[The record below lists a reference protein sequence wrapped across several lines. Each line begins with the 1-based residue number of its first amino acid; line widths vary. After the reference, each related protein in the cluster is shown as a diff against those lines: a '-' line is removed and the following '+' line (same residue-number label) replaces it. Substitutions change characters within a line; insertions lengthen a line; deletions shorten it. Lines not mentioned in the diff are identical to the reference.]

1 MASKKALL
9 GGVSVKVENRSG
21 FDKSRFNALT
31 TGLGT
36 ITPIAKQLVI
46 PGSKGKLSVKISAQ
60 LPPLAADSYL
70 RTHLK
75 VEAFLVPMRLCYGG
89 FESWFCGTPHYNAQA
104 ESIRAKLPLLR
115 LHGSESEPS
124 GSVLGDPSVFD
135 AEFGAGSLT
144 DYLGVKF
151 PKASGKTPWE
161 WFLSK
166 GYKLNLFPYLAYWLI
181 IDHWYRNKSV
191 ERPYFTR
198 PSYQDPAGSDGGQ
211 RSFVSSLP
219 FVAFGSKV
227 NVACNDYLD
236 AAVVD
241 TGEMSPYFF
250 SRQGTPGDPAVRIF
264 DLAQRN
270 YGDDYFTAAK
280 PSAQEGSPASISTAG
295 GSFTIAALRLQ
306 NSMQQFQELNSYAT
320 PDFIQTN
327 MARYGDAPSDGIA
340 QKPILLGSADF
351 PMYTSG
357 VEQMVT
363 GNVQTLNPMQGIAA
377 RFGRAHAE
385 GTDFVC
391 SFECHEPSYLMV
403 LATLVPEANY
413 STGIDH
419 DMTIF
424 TEEGDLTDLP
434 CAVLENVG
442 NEPIS
447 NQELSLES
455 EPGVFGYVPRY
466 LWHKAGQVNEVHG
479 EFRAGSSLQAF
490 VPQRAFG
497 GDTQISSSFIKI
509 QRSDFD
515 DVTTIEGQVSRFG
528 VQIDSAINLF
538 VSEPLSE
545 SALPSLQN
553 PAAEHGHNV
562 YLKNGGTPLA

>member
-36 ITPIAKQLVI
+36 ITPIAKQLVL

-60 LPPLAADSYL
+60 LPPLASDAYL
-70 RTHLK
+70 RTALK

-89 FESWFCGTPHYNAQA
+89 FESWYCGTPHYDKDGN
-104 ESIRAKLPLLR
+104 SIRAKLPYLYL
-115 LHGSESEPS
+115 SSM
-124 GSVLGDPSVFD
+124 GDYLIPEKFD
-135 AEFGAGSLT
+135 EIFGASSLT
-144 DYLGVKF
+144 DYLGAKF
-151 PKASGKTPWE
+151 PKLDDSGSQAE
-161 WFLSK
+161 WFLSS
-166 GYKLNLFPYLAYWLI
+166 GYKLNIFPYIAYWLI

-191 ERPYFTR
+191 ERPYFTS
-198 PSYQDPAGSDGGQ
+198 PSYQDTAGQDGGQ
-211 RSFVSSLP
+211 RAYVSALP
-219 FVAFGSKV
+219 YVAFGSKV
-227 NVACNDYLD
+227 AFYD
-236 AAVVD
+236 AD
-241 TGEMSPYFF
+241 TVESGSQAIPTGGGSVEFF
-250 SRQGTPGDPAVRIF
+250 RTNGLKRPKITE
-264 DLAQRN
+264 LAQRN

-306 NSMQQFQELNSYAT
+306 NAMQVFSEVNSYAT
-320 PDFIQTN
+320 PDYIQTN
-327 MARYGDAPSDGIA
+327 MARYGDAPSNGVA
-340 QKPILLGSADF
+340 QKPILLGSASF

-357 VEQMVT
+357 VEQTNAHSVNEIQVT
-363 GNVQTLNPMQGIAA
+363 QNNPFQGVGA
-377 RFGRAHAE
+377 RFGNAHAE

-413 STGIDH
+413 SSGIAH
-419 DMTIF
+419 DMQIF

-434 CAVLENVG
+434 CAILENIG

-447 NQELSLES
+447 NQELSLEAT
-455 EPGVFGYVPRY
+455 PGVFGYVPRY
-466 LWHKAGQVNEVHG
+466 LWHKAGQVHEVHG
-479 EFRAGSSLQAF
+479 LYRDGESLQTF
-490 VPQRAFG
+490 VPQRSFG
-497 GDTQISSSFIKI
+497 GDVQISTDFLKVQKTDLDNVTSFTAYISK
-509 QRSDFD
+509 
-515 DVTTIEGQVSRFG
+515 FG
-528 VQIDSAINLF
+528 VMIDSAIKLF
-538 VSEPLSE
+538 ISEPLSE

-562 YLKNGGTPLA
+562 YLRNGGSPLAG

>member
-60 LPPLAADSYL
+60 LPPLATDAYL
-70 RTHLK
+70 RTALK

-89 FESWFCGTPHYNAQA
+89 FESWFCGTPHYDSSGDAV
-104 ESIRAKLPLLR
+104 RAKLPFMR
-115 LHGSESEPS
+115 LYANTPQG
-124 GSVLGDPSVFD
+124 GILDDPD
-135 AEFGAGSLT
+135 AFNKDFGAGALT
-144 DYLGVKF
+144 DYLGAKF
-151 PKASGKTPWE
+151 PKADSSWD
-161 WFLSK
+161 WFLSA
-166 GYKLNLFPYLAYWLI
+166 GYKLNIFPYLAYWLI

-198 PSYQDPAGSDGGQ
+198 PSYQDPSGSDGGQ
-211 RSFVSSLP
+211 RAFVSALP

-227 NVACNDYLD
+227 AVDCSGDYLD
-236 AAVVD
+236 D
-241 TGEMSPYFF
+241 GSIDQTDISPYFF
-250 SRQGTPGDPAVRIF
+250 SRQGSPGDPAVRIF

-306 NSMQQFQELNSYAT
+306 NSMQQFNELNSYAT
-320 PDFIQTN
+320 PDYIQTN
-327 MARYGDAPSDGIA
+327 MARYGDAPSSGVA
-340 QKPILLGSADF
+340 QKPILLGSASF

-357 VEQMVT
+357 VEQSVST
-363 GNVQTLNPMQGIAA
+363 QYATASNNPFKSVGARYGN
-377 RFGRAHAE
+377 AHAE

-413 STGIDH
+413 STGIAH
-419 DMTIF
+419 DMQIF

-434 CAVLENVG
+434 CAILENIG

-455 EPGVFGYVPRY
+455 NPGIFGYVPRY
-466 LWHKAGQVNEVHG
+466 LWHKAGQVHEVHG
-479 EFRAGSSLQAF
+479 EYREGQSLQSF

-497 GDTQISSSFIKI
+497 GDTQISSAFLKI
-509 QRSDFD
+509 QTTDLD
-515 DVTTIEGQVSRFG
+515 DVTAVSGDLSKFG
-528 VQIDSAINLF
+528 VMIDSAIKLF

-562 YLKNGGTPLA
+562 YLRNGGTPLE